1 MLKLLKHFMTVNEHR
16 REVRRGCFRVGLYLQ
31 GLTHDLSKY
40 SPEEF
45 FVGVKYY
52 QGYRSPNNA
61 EREKKG
67 YSEAWIHHKGRNK
80 HHYEYWTDYKPA
92 RKGEREGEEHVIV
105 PTRMPK
111 RYLVEM
117 YVDRVAASAI
127 YNKGHFTYDMP
138 LQYYQRGNYTS
149 LMEEHTRH
157 ELENLLKMLAA
168 NGPEVTESYI
178 RNVILKHYP
187 GARIAEHFANRR
199 KKHNGNKKNA

>member
-1 MLKLLKHFMTVNEHR
+1 MFKLLKHFMTVNEHR
-16 REVRRGCFRVGLYLQ
+16 REVRRGCFRVGLYFQ

-40 SPEEF
+40 SPSEF
-45 FVGVKYY
+45 LVGVKYY

-67 YSEAWIHHKGRNK
+67 YSEAWIHHKGRNR
-80 HHYEYWTDYKPA
+80 HHYEYWTDYLPGA
-92 RKGEREGEEHVIV
+92 EEGKGHKIR
-105 PTRMPK
+105 PTRMPD

-138 LQYYQRGNYTS
+138 LKYYQKGDYTD
-149 LMEEHTRH
+149 LMEEHTRK
-157 ELENLLKMLAA
+157 ELENLLKMLAS
-168 NGPEVTESYI
+168 NGPEVTERYI

-187 GARIAEHFANRR
+187 GAKLAEFLQSR
-199 KKHNGNKKNA
+199 KKKEHGNKKNA

>member
-1 MLKLLKHFMTVNEHR
+1 MLKILKHFKTVGEHR
-16 REVRRGCFRVGLYLQ
+16 RMVRQGCFRVGLYFQ

-40 SPEEF
+40 SPSEF
-45 FVGVKYY
+45 LTGAKYY

-80 HHYEYWTDYKPA
+80 HHYEYWTDYKA
-92 RKGEREGEEHVIV
+92 SREGEEHAIIPV
-105 PTRMPK
+105 RMPK

-127 YNKGHFTYDMP
+127 YNKGHYTCDMP
-138 LQYYQRGNYTS
+138 LKYYRKGDYTL
-149 LMEEHTRH
+149 LMEEHTRAD
-157 ELENLLKMLAA
+157 LERLLKMLAS

-178 RNVILKHYP
+178 RNVYLKNYP
-187 GARIAEHFANRR
+187 GAKLAELLHNRR
-199 KKHNGNKKNA
+199 KK

>member
-1 MLKLLKHFMTVNEHR
+1 MFKIIKHFMTISEHR
-16 REVRRGCFRVGLYLQ
+16 RLVRQGCFRVGLYFQ

-40 SPEEF
+40 SPTEF
-45 FVGVKYY
+45 FVGAKYY

-67 YSEAWIHHKGRNK
+67 FSEAWIHHKGRNK
-80 HHYEYWTDYKPA
+80 HHYEYWTDYKPSQ
-92 RKGEREGEEHVIV
+92 KGEGGEHIIR

-127 YNKGHFTYDMP
+127 YNKGHYTCDMP
-138 LQYYQRGNYTS
+138 LKYYQRGDYTE
-149 LMEEHTRH
+149 LIEDHTRA
-157 ELENLLKMLAA
+157 ELEKLLKMLAS

-187 GARIAEHFANRR
+187 GAKLAEFLRTR
-199 KKHNGNKKNA
+199 KKR